1 MRIEH
6 AHLLHICGLKVNGR
20 IPHIYMYIH
29 MEDEENLIRF
39 SFRICDFFCI
49 CDQFWHYADFSQ
61 MRPWPKVRKI
71 CCRKSCIFSAYA
83 IFSAAYATVQIPYSA
98 NFSYMRG
105 NQHFVDELIKQE
117 NCQLLSIK

>member
-6 AHLLHICGLKVNGR
+6 AYLLHICGLKGNGR
-20 IPHIYMYIH
+20 IPHIYTHGRRREPYSIFFSH
-29 MEDEENLIRF
+29 M
-39 SFRICDFFCI
+39 RIFCI

-83 IFSAAYATVQIPYSA
+83 IFSAAYANVQIPHSA

-117 NCQLLSIK
+117 NCQFLSIK